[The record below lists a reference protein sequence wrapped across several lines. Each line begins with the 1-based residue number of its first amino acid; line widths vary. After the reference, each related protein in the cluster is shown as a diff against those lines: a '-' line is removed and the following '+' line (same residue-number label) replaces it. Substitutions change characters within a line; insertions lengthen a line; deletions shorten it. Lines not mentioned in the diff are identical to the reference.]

1 MEKARGKESSYVK
14 LARESLEH
22 FIKNGEF
29 LDPIKKS
36 KSKAGVFVSLKKNGE
51 LRGCIGTIMPTT
63 DSIEEEIVRNAV
75 AAGTE
80 DSRFPTVKE
89 EELKEIDY
97 SVDVLFQAEPV
108 TSLDALDVREY
119 GIIVKLGRKRGLL
132 LPRLEGINT
141 IEKQLA
147 VALSKAGIDPDDDY
161 SIERFKVSR
170 YN

>member
-1 MEKARGKESSYVK
+1 MEKAREKESAYVK

-22 FIKNGEF
+22 FIKKGE
-29 LDPIKKS
+29 LLEPAKKS
-36 KSKAGVFVSLKKNGE
+36 NSKAGVFVSLKKGGE
-51 LRGCIGTIMPTT
+51 LRGCIGTIMPTA
-63 DSIEEEIVRNAV
+63 DSIEEEVVRNAV
-75 AAGTE
+75 AAGTG
-80 DSRFPTVKE
+80 DSRFPRIKE
-89 EELKEIDY
+89 EELSEIDY

-119 GIIVKLGRKRGLL
+119 GIIVKRGRKRGLL

-161 SIERFKVSR
+161 SIERFKVNR
-170 YN
+170 YY